1 MVKMKQEKINSLR
14 ERLITLNKAYR
25 EGNPQV
31 SDIEYDHMVETLL
44 ENSPEDEF
52 FKKGIVEEATDRME
66 ELPVPM
72 YSLEKIKT
80 VKEFRKWLQ
89 KMFAAGCKEIVA
101 TPKFDGISL
110 VVDEDDKRAWTRGD
124 GVEGQLS
131 TKHFNK
137 MSNGEGE
144 QLESHFMHTWGEAIM
159 KKKTFA
165 HLKDS
170 QADFTYKNARN
181 MVAGLFNSP
190 DGWKNRFIFNVD
202 FVRYGSDLTGNKSE
216 VLAELNRTFRNVTPF
231 VNFYIEEIMELD
243 DEELNMLLDEELHD
257 RFDAEYKIDGVVIEV
272 NEESV
277 RKELGRLPNGNPA
290 YAIAFKKDEWCDVY
304 QTKVIS
310 IEKGVGKTGVLNPVI
325 IIEPVEMNGATV
337 SRATAYNAAYLIDQH
352 ICEGAFIEV
361 TRGGDVIPKHLKTIE
376 YDENAYIDMMDNLVI
391 CPSCGELLK
400 WNETHVDLVC
410 PNESCRE
417 RIISGMVYFFR
428 TMGCEQFE
436 EPTIRRLYDF
446 GYKTIDAI
454 LESHVSEFQSLL
466 GKSKGKTV
474 FNQIE
479 KVLSGVPLARYLT
492 AINVFDGK
500 IAEATCQKI
509 LDGLNGETVERLRD
523 TNNYALAAES
533 AVVLK
538 HECELI
544 PGIGDVLALTFVKGL
559 KTYLSRGKDERIVI
573 TYVQSP
579 KVEVPEGVKQMHVCM
594 TGFRDKELEKVLQA
608 QGHVVLNGVTKD
620 CTVLVVADIN
630 STSSK
635 MKTAKQRGL
644 RIVTREDFENE
655 ILLQG

>member
-1 MVKMKQEKINSLR
+1 MAKLSQEKINSLR
-14 ERLITLNKAYR
+14 AELVALNKAYR
-25 EGNPQV
+25 EGNPQI
-31 SDIEYDHMVETLL
+31 SDVDYDHMVETLRV
-44 ENSPEDEF
+44 NSPEDEF

-66 ELPVPM
+66 PLPVPM

-80 VKEFRKWLQ
+80 IKDFRKWLQ

-131 TKHFNK
+131 TKHFDR
-137 MSNGEGE
+137 MFNGEGE
-144 QLESHFMHTWGEAIM
+144 HPEPHLMHTWGEAIM

-165 HLKDS
+165 HLKDN
-170 QADFTYKNARN
+170 QADFAYKNARN
-181 MVAGLFNSP
+181 MVAGIFNSP
-190 DGWKNRFIFNVD
+190 DGWNNRFMANVD
-202 FVRYGSDLTGNKSE
+202 FVRYGSDLTGDKSS
-216 VLAELNRTFRNVTPF
+216 VLEELKRTFHNVTPYVSF
-231 VNFYIEEIMELD
+231 LIEEIMELD
-243 DEELNMLLDEELHD
+243 DEEMNLLLDVELHD

-272 NEESV
+272 DEESV
-277 RKELGRLPNGNPA
+277 REQLGRLPNGNPA
-290 YAIAFKKDEWCDVY
+290 YAIAFKKEEWCDVY

-310 IEKGVGKTGVLNPVI
+310 IEKGIGKTGVLNPVI
-325 IIEPVEMNGATV
+325 IIEPVEINGATV

-376 YDENAYIDMMDNLVI
+376 YNENAYTDMMDDLVI
-391 CPSCGELLK
+391 CPSCGEPLK

-410 PNESCRE
+410 SNESCKE
-417 RIISGMVYFFR
+417 RVISGMVYFFR

-436 EPTIRRLYDF
+436 EPTIRRLYGH
-446 GYKTIDAI
+446 GYKTIDTI
-454 LESHVSEFQSLL
+454 LESHVAEFQNLL

-474 FNQIE
+474 SSQIE
-479 KVLSGVPLARYLT
+479 KVLAGVPLARYLT

-523 TNNYALAAES
+523 PNSYALTAES
-533 AVVLK
+533 AVALK

-559 KTYLSRGKDERIVI
+559 KTYLSRGKDKRIVI

-579 KVEVPEGVKQMHVCM
+579 KVETPEGGFKKVCL
-594 TGFRDKELEKVLQA
+594 TGFRDKELEKMLPQFGYTVS
-608 QGHVVLNGVTKD
+608 NGVSKD
-620 CTVLVVADIN
+620 LYLLVTADMN
-630 STSSK
+630 SSSSK
-635 MKTAKQRGL
+635 MKKAAEYGIKIISRK
-644 RIVTREDFENE
+644 DFENE
-655 ILLQG
+655 ILVQ

>member
-1 MVKMKQEKINSLR
+1 MAKMKQEKINSLR
-14 ERLITLNKAYR
+14 EQLIALNKAYR

-31 SDIEYDHMVETLL
+31 SDIEYDHMVETLRG
-44 ENSPEDEF
+44 NSPEDEF

-89 KMFAAGCKEIVA
+89 KMFASGCKEIVA

-131 TKHFNK
+131 TKHFGK
-137 MSNGEGE
+137 MFNGEGE
-144 QLESHFMHTWGEAIM
+144 QPEKHLIHTWGEAIM

-190 DGWKNRFIFNVD
+190 DGWKNRFMVNVD
-202 FVRYGSDLTGNKSE
+202 FVRYGSDLTGDKSE
-216 VLAELNRTFRNVTPF
+216 VLAELNRTFHNVTPF

-277 RKELGRLPNGNPA
+277 REELGRLPNGNPA
-290 YAIAFKKDEWCDVY
+290 YAIAFKKDEWCDIY

-325 IIEPVEMNGATV
+325 IIEPVEINGATV

-376 YDENAYIDMMDNLVI
+376 YNENAYTDMMDDLVI
-391 CPSCGELLK
+391 CPSCGEPLK

-410 PNESCRE
+410 SNESCKE
-417 RIISGMVYFFR
+417 RVISGMVYFFR

-436 EPTIRRLYDF
+436 EPTIRRLYGF
-446 GYKTIDAI
+446 GYKTIDEI

-474 FNQIE
+474 FSQIE
-479 KVLSGVPLARYLT
+479 KVLAGVPLARYLT

-509 LDGLNGETVERLRD
+509 LDGLNDETVERLRD
-523 TNNYALAAES
+523 PNSYVLTAES

-559 KTYLSRGKDERIVI
+559 KTYLSRGKDKRIVI

-579 KVEVPEGVKQMHVCM
+579 KVEIPEGVNQMHVCM
-594 TGFRDKELEKVLQA
+594 TGFRNKELEKALQA
-608 QGHVVLNGVTKD
+608 QGHVVLNGVTKE

-635 MKTAKQRGL
+635 MKTAKQRGI

>member
-1 MVKMKQEKINSLR
+1 MAKMKQEKINSLR
-14 ERLITLNKAYR
+14 EELIALNKAYR

-31 SDIEYDHMVETLL
+31 SDIEYDHMVETLR

-80 VKEFRKWLQ
+80 VKDFRKWLQ
-89 KMFAAGCKEIVA
+89 KMVNAGCKEIVA

-110 VVDEDDKRAWTRGD
+110 VVDEDEKRAWTRGD
-124 GVEGQLS
+124 GVEGQAS
-131 TKHFNK
+131 DKHFEK
-137 MSNGEGE
+137 MFNGEQQE
-144 QLESHFMHTWGEAIM
+144 PEPQLIHTWGEAIM

-181 MVAGLFNSP
+181 MVAGLFNSA
-190 DGWKNRFIFNVD
+190 DGWKNRFMTNVD
-202 FVRYGSDLTGNKSE
+202 FVRYGSDMEEGKSTMLNKLKS
-216 VLAELNRTFRNVTPF
+216 LYHNVTPF
-231 VNFYIEEIMELD
+231 VGFYIEEILELD
-243 DEELNMLLDEELHD
+243 DEEMNMLLDEELHD

-272 NEESV
+272 DEYEV
-277 RKELGRLPNGNPA
+277 REQLGRLPNGNPA

-325 IIEPVEMNGATV
+325 IIEPVEINGATV

-376 YDENAYIDMMDNLVI
+376 YNENAYTDMMDDLVI
-391 CPSCGELLK
+391 CPSCGEPLK

-410 PNESCRE
+410 SNESCRE
-417 RIISGMVYFFR
+417 RVISGMVYFFH

-436 EPTIRRLYDF
+436 EPTIRRLYGH
-446 GYKTIDAI
+446 GYKTIDTI
-454 LESHVSEFQSLL
+454 LESHVSEFQNLL

-474 FNQIE
+474 FSQIE
-479 KVLSGVPLARYLT
+479 KVLVGVPLARYLT

-509 LDGLNGETVERLRD
+509 LDGLNGEMVERLRD
-523 TNNYALAAES
+523 PNSYALTAES
-533 AVVLK
+533 AVALK

-559 KTYLSRGKDERIVI
+559 KTYLSRGKDKRIVI

-579 KVEVPEGVKQMHVCM
+579 KVETPEGVEQMHVCM
-594 TGFRDKELEKVLQA
+594 TGFRNKELEKALQA
-608 QGHVVLNGVTKD
+608 QGHVVLNGVTKE

>member
-80 VKEFRKWLQ
+80 AKEFRKWLQ

-137 MSNGEGE
+137 MFNGEGE

-190 DGWKNRFIFNVD
+190 DGWKNRFMFNVD

-479 KVLSGVPLARYLT
+479 KVLAGVPLARYLT

-579 KVEVPEGVKQMHVCM
+579 KVEVPEGVKQMYVCM

-655 ILLQG
+655 IL

>member
-80 VKEFRKWLQ
+80 AKEFRKWLQ

-190 DGWKNRFIFNVD
+190 DGWKNRFMFNVD

-216 VLAELNRTFRNVTPF
+216 VLAELNRTFRNITPF

-479 KVLSGVPLARYLT
+479 KVLAGVPLARYLT